1 MNSNTTRARSSTNLC
16 PSRRSAMRREN
27 TTELT
32 KTRPCGT
39 DLPRYHVFSQVDS
52 YYNSARLVAQW
63 LELEFTDREVR
74 GSNPTSACRLPLSR
88 LGQPGSIPA
97 LAFPWGG
104 MAARHQKDAMAGGK
118 THELIQ
124 EIALNHIHV
133 AVSSCGILRRAIKT
147 VNEKDALPISHSL
160 QSTNQYQQ
168 NALTGHILPQTCS
181 SEVARGRLYPR
192 YSEESWNLDTEVA
205 TANAT
210 QERVEAENTRIQAWK
225 TIQDAEKQ
233 TREQQ
238 KLTTDRLIFIKETT
252 HKVDENSSTT
262 NERFRPSWS
271 SSSRRSPQ
279 VSVNLM
285 FYLNPNWNVCEK
297 YTNLQIDLV
306 FTRDSTES
314 LVYDI
319 LQLNVLHTGRIML
332 HLARYS
338 GYRNIYFMKETR
350 NRIRDIEYW
359 RNELLTEI
367 RLAEQE
373 TDRCRDSNHGTTKSI
388 RHMINPAYRL
398 PLIHGVCIPPVFII
412 QEKLR
417 ILGLTRHHLTKPLQ
431 LAQECLQTRE
441 GRCGIDEVKDS
452 VERALNKVSYELHR
466 LNSSN
471 AVFLENSSSWVQV
484 DHEVG
489 RNSGL
494 RLPDEPQEGR
504 NRMWAVEQFSATFPR
519 TTMAYTT
526 NNILMPHRP
535 SRGAISRVALL
546 AAYSRAGKRKQA
558 TADAS
563 LLSPS
568 HTFSSPSPLPIN
580 NSLLEIQVI
589 KECMNQV
596 EQHSEKG
603 EIQLKLSQAAQ
614 KELQKDV
621 ANKNHA
627 YRIDNRIYGL
637 SNSSDGIKLHEG
649 IELVDD
655 TNSIPGSWVEF
666 SKGNLQR
673 SQKQRVAS
681 EQLRDAI
688 DRLMRNVNSTIYG
701 QFTTVNNALQTRIAE
716 TVAARDQLRSALKK
730 VMQELYDTEQ
740 LEQFLRGSMEDKLK
754 PLKLA
759 ETRLA
764 ERTRRQNVELCYDD
778 PMKSL
783 QEEIMQIRQAI
794 RQMKDKLD
802 QTQVSLSRLRRNK
815 VSLEQSIAVKEN
827 SLQIDQR
834 CLNMRKT
841 FPISDKRGTLFSIP
855 VGY

>member
-52 YYNSARLVAQW
+52 YYNSA
-63 LELEFTDREVR
+63 
-74 GSNPTSACRLPLSR
+74 
-88 LGQPGSIPA
+88 
-97 LAFPWGG
+97 
-104 MAARHQKDAMAGGK
+104 
-118 THELIQ
+118 
-124 EIALNHIHV
+124 
-133 AVSSCGILRRAIKT
+133 SSCGILRRAIKT

-238 KLTTDRLIFIKETT
+238 KLTTDRL
-252 HKVDENSSTT
+252 
-262 NERFRPSWS
+262 
-271 SSSRRSPQ
+271 
-279 VSVNLM
+279 
-285 FYLNPNWNVCEK
+285 
-297 YTNLQIDLV
+297 
-306 FTRDSTES
+306 
-314 LVYDI
+314 
-319 LQLNVLHTGRIML
+319 
-332 HLARYS
+332 
-338 GYRNIYFMKETR
+338 R

-373 TDRCRDSNHGTTKSI
+373 TDRCR
-388 RHMINPAYRL
+388 
-398 PLIHGVCIPPVFII
+398 
-412 QEKLR
+412 EKLR

-452 VERALNKVSYELHR
+452 VERALNK
-466 LNSSN
+466 
-471 AVFLENSSSWVQV
+471 
-484 DHEVG
+484 
-489 RNSGL
+489 
-494 RLPDEPQEGR
+494 
-504 NRMWAVEQFSATFPR
+504 
-519 TTMAYTT
+519 
-526 NNILMPHRP
+526 
-535 SRGAISRVALL
+535 
-546 AAYSRAGKRKQA
+546 
-558 TADAS
+558 
-563 LLSPS
+563 
-568 HTFSSPSPLPIN
+568 
-580 NSLLEIQVI
+580 EIQVI